1 MNVYHDDNHEHVQPF
16 SEIVSTQQPSWF
28 ATPSYNLP
36 NIDASTPIATSV
48 GFQNHPPNT
57 NINLV
62 PANLKIEWLHLFK
75 RLEQLCQIDQRP
87 FNRLIYIPH

>member
-1 MNVYHDDNHEHVQPF
+1 MNVYHDDNYEHVQPF
-16 SEIVSTQQPSWF
+16 DEVVSAQPWQF

-36 NIDASTPIATSV
+36 KASASTPIATFV

-62 PANLKIEWLHLFK
+62 PTNLEMERLHL
-75 RLEQLCQIDQRP
+75 LSIDWSSFITLTKDRP
-87 FNRLIYIPH
+87 INQFLYHI